1 MKKQITQIKISSK
14 FKIKGRDKTYSV
26 MNIKGNDVTIREGDN
41 MLNYQLTDIIRGI
54 EITKNIEVI

>member
-1 MKKQITQIKISSK
+1 MNYQIKIGSQ
-14 FKIKGRDKTYSV
+14 FKIKGRDMTYSV
-26 MNIKGNDVTIREGDN
+26 MNIKGNDVTIREGDK